1 MIVTEPFTEW
11 EDLETDLSN
20 WPFWKGWIPRP
31 ESSEDSSF
39 QQSCGRAFF
48 TLYNIYIL
56 YILWWNIVYLMQIFQ
71 ALIEMAWWARLKVL
85 PSNVLMFFPS
95 ALFRSK
101 KTFQKCLK
109 MGNTHFMYGNFNE
122 QWWWSSGIRW
132 IWGYPNP
139 IFTETKKAQ
148 GTGSHHPSPS
158 IRPLGL
164 RGKEFGWL
172 ADDLQQP
179 TKTHFGYSKIKKK
192 KAVCSSIRALKNSRQ
207 HFQKLRPRFHLAKP
221 GGLWSSVI
229 PYWESLGIRYWTPN
243 FSDPA
248 CARNLCEHLRG

>member
-39 QQSCGRAFF
+39 QQSCGRAFL
-48 TLYNIYIL
+48 LYTIYI
-56 YILWWNIVYLMQIFQ
+56 YCIYCDEILSILCKYFKLWLKWHDGRGWKFFRPMSWCFSLQHSSVPKKHSKSVWRWGIPILCMATLMNNDDEAVELDGFGGTLTQFSQ
-71 ALIEMAWWARLKVL
+71 KPKKLRALDHITRAR
-85 PSNVLMFFPS
+85 
-95 ALFRSK
+95 A
-101 KTFQKCLK
+101 
-109 MGNTHFMYGNFNE
+109 
-122 QWWWSSGIRW
+122 SGHWDCAAR
-132 IWGYPNP
+132 NL
-139 IFTETKKAQ
+139 A
-148 GTGSHHPSPS
+148 
-158 IRPLGL
+158 
-164 RGKEFGWL
+164 GWL
-172 ADDLQQP
+172 TICNSQQKRTLDTP
-179 TKTHFGYSKIKKK
+179 KLKK